1 MAGGTSMSIWD
12 RVTSLDLLRK
22 EVKRLEAEVARL
34 QAKLK
39 AGE

>member
-1 MAGGTSMSIWD
+1 MSIWD

-34 QAKLK
+34 QRLLANGG
-39 AGE
+39 GE

>member
-1 MAGGTSMSIWD
+1 MSIWD

-22 EVKRLEAEVARL
+22 EVKSLEAEVARL

-39 AGE
+39 AAE